1 MEARTI
7 ILAVVLAVG
16 TNASAQLRIDSCG
29 RVAAG
34 GFAADPAA
42 VLSVGNTTGHDNGYC
57 IGTHSSTPSTSLY
70 NIGAEGAAIADPAG
84 GTGRSFG
91 IRGIAGSGSTGSNY
105 GVYGTQL
112 GPQYGAGVSGSDGTA
127 PEVAADG
134 MYAGLFFGDVLAT
147 STTAARLVNGHD
159 APSTQADTIS
169 GSLSS
174 LLAPIRTYTKSYP
187 TGTFGAVGGSQDG
200 SGLYPG
206 SAERAS
212 NSASTYENHYSVVMG
227 TGISPGLVTED
238 AQGRALVNYTELVPL
253 MAEMA
258 WKTAL
263 LFLGRNT
270 ARVLGE
276 EMTPQEAAELAG
288 WTPDDAAALMAVA
301 VAREEISGMRSTPA
315 TDAASV
321 TLMFFDESGALLSQR
336 TQTVSERSSGSIG
349 QCPQGAAYCAIVA
362 DGAEVQTVRVAR

>member
-57 IGTHSSTPSTSLY
+57 IGTHSSTPSASLY

-112 GPQYGAGVSGSDGTA
+112 GPQYGAGVSGSDGTV

-187 TGTFGAVGGSQDG
+187 TGTSGAGGSMDG
-200 SGLYPG
+200 NRLSPG

-212 NSASTYENHYSVVMG
+212 NSASTYENHYSVVIG